1 MARTKDYTVGMNW
14 EIDMWLRLQAAV
26 VVAKKLIHATGM
38 GIHDA
43 CKIAASRYNVDF
55 QTLLQ
60 QLKGH

>member
-1 MARTKDYTVGMNW
+1 MGMIW
-14 EIDMWLRLQAAV
+14 DIDMWLRLQAAV
-26 VVAKKLIHATGM
+26 VVARKLIHATGM

-43 CKIAASRYNVDF
+43 CKLAASRYNVDF